1 MSMDGRILTLLTL
14 AGLGAARAA
23 AGSRGVVRR
32 GRTTDALDPV
42 EGEFVTLQ
50 IPTVTA
56 LVGPTRFARAS
67 LSKAYIA
74 LSDRDRI
81 HLVEAAMKQEQ
92 EGYLRTPGTAIRAAT
107 NQPRSQKPR
116 EVGIALATRGQGKFR
131 GWKVVV
137 FCVVGNTDDRAAGLE
152 TLAET
157 ARLGPGGLYLFPLTN
172 EALRAEQAEK
182 EAARTW
188 LIDVLDRAWG
198 KVYPNAPGSRGV
210 VRKGRA
216 PTPHDP
222 LAERFFEKAGY
233 SHPPEASEAQILQ
246 IRRRHGRDLA
256 NAWRAFQDDAS
267 IDARWNVEEN
277 PDTSWMDAE
286 TLEAYQSG
294 NMEIL
299 SLTFNRLD
307 ADGYPT
313 ETLDHLGEISLLT
326 KDRRE
331 NRWDR
336 ELFEAEMAL
345 GLGLGQEPE

>member
-1 MSMDGRILTLLTL
+1 MPMDGRILTFLTL
-14 AGLGAARAA
+14 AGLGAVRVA
-23 AGSRGVVRR
+23 AGSRSKSEESRAR
-32 GRTTDALDPV
+32 SEEPAGRTP
-42 EGEFVTLQ
+42 
-50 IPTVTA
+50 
-56 LVGPTRFARAS
+56 RSS
-67 LSKAYIA
+67 LSA
-74 LSDRDRI
+74 
-81 HLVEAAMKQEQ
+81 
-92 EGYLRTPGTAIRAAT
+92 
-107 NQPRSQKPR
+107 PRS
-116 EVGIALATRGQGKFR
+116 
-131 GWKVVV
+131 
-137 FCVVGNTDDRAAGLE
+137 
-152 TLAET
+152 
-157 ARLGPGGLYLFPLTN
+157 
-172 EALRAEQAEK
+172 
-182 EAARTW
+182 
-188 LIDVLDRAWG
+188 
-198 KVYPNAPGSRGV
+198 PGSRGV

-256 NAWRAFQDDAS
+256 KAWRALQDDAS

-277 PDTSWMDAE
+277 PDTSWMDPE

-307 ADGYPT
+307 SDGYPT
-313 ETLDHLGEISLLT
+313 ETLDHLGEISLST
-326 KDRRE
+326 TSARE